1 MLTAIEFDGNLQLM
15 AGEVREVRTD
25 RGLTP
30 KVMLLELW
38 LSQMLPQLFFGFGRV
53 ATRGSSAWNA
63 VVNRTLR
70 CLCHP
75 PPTPD
80 PSPPRAS
87 RAEGGEQVRAR
98 KR

>member
-1 MLTAIEFDGNLQLM
+1 MLTAIDFDDNFVVM
-15 AGEVREVRTD
+15 TGEVGEVRTD

-30 KVMLLELW
+30 KVMFLERRLP
-38 LSQMLPQLFFGFGRV
+38 QMLPELLFGFGRV
-53 ATRGSSAWNA
+53 ASQRSRTRHA

-70 CLCHP
+70 SLCHP

-87 RAEGGEQVRAR
+87 RAEGGEQVRVR
-98 KR
+98 